1 MQGGNAVARQAPA
14 KALLIGLCPRM
25 PGPTQPAASARK
37 QAQIANERR
46 GGDERRGGEKSGD
59 MGVGIGGQSS
69 AQQARAA
76 SHTAKRSGSQAKIR
90 CKLVAEAPWR
100 VQLAAYHKG
109 LHSSI

>member
-25 PGPTQPAASARK
+25 PGPTQPEASARK
-37 QAQIANERR
+37 QAQIAN
-46 GGDERRGGEKSGD
+46 ERRGGEKSGD